1 MRDITLEELLEAG
14 CHFGHQ
20 VNRRNPRADD
30 YIFEE
35 RNNVHIINL
44 ENTRNGLLKAAEFVK
59 NLAVKDGKLLIVG
72 TKRQAHAVI
81 ADEIERFKQ
90 AVKNPEEKDLGL
102 YYITTRWIGGVLTNF
117 SEVSKNF
124 KKLKDLGEFLANDKI
139 PEGYTKRE
147 LVLMDKE
154 RQKLLMFYGGVQN
167 MDRIPD
173 AVFIVD
179 THHEHT
185 AVSEAKSVNVAT
197 IGITDTNADPTSVN
211 IAIPSNDDAVGALK
225 LIISYI
231 IDAWIEGSDLR
242 KAEGDRLLDQSEATG
257 ADKRG
262 TQKAK
267 NEVKAA
273 AEVQKTEEKTE
284 VKVDEKPKEVKA
296 VLVKKAVKKK
306 AAGKKNTKSQ
316 APNPK

>member
-90 AVKNPEEKDLGL
+90 ALENPEGKDLGL

-124 KKLKDLGEFLANDKI
+124 KKLKDLGEFLAADKI

-231 IDAWIEGSDLR
+231 IDAWIEG
-242 KAEGDRLLDQSEATG
+242 K
-257 ADKRG
+257 KV
-262 TQKAK
+262 AK
-267 NEVKAA
+267 NMKDEDGKKELA
-273 AEVQKTEEKTE
+273 KDPNEEKG
-284 VKVDEKPKEVKA
+284 EKKSKEVKE
-296 VLVKKAVKKK
+296 KKSREAGSGSARKV
-306 AAGKKNTKSQ
+306 AGKKNTKSQ